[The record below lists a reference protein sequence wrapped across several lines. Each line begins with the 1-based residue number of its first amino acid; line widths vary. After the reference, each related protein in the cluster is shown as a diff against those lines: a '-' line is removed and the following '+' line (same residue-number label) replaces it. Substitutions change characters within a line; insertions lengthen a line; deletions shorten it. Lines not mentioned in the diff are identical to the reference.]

1 MSDASEADTTSDAEG
16 DETKAVEATPEQ
28 ETKADVV
35 ASASTDRVISLIGGD
50 DETTWVRRKMVV
62 FRRLEPDDVRTAGSF
77 VVEESPYLEARLV
90 ELRIPKKTHRE
101 MVALAKKRRDTLS
114 IASGLM
120 RSYEPA
126 GWLLAGAGGG
136 LVGVWLDYLPFAFL
150 WPLVGVLIAGVG
162 VGVATRFGRTN
173 AEAEAD
179 RRWGASPDKKDHDA
193 LARELAES
201 WAAAQASLKRESG
214 FHTVI
219 RVAEGSVDP
228 LRLASIDPRP
238 YAADPPLFDPD
249 DFLPSEESGA
259 VRYELVHA
267 TGEVVTRALEGTS
280 DFAES

>member
-1 MSDASEADTTSDAEG
+1 MSDASEADTTSAER

-162 VGVATRFGRTN
+162 VGIATRFGRTN

-179 RRWGASPDKKDHDA
+179 RRWGASPDKKEHDA

>member
-1 MSDASEADTTSDAEG
+1 MSDASEADTTSDAER